1 MPEPQTEPEWRDPSA
16 DESKMLDTVLAS
28 MLLGGVHREDIES
41 HVASS
46 LDMWQEELDS
56 HEEG

>member
-41 HVASS
+41 HVMAS
-46 LDMWQEELDS
+46 LDMWQEELDA
-56 HEEG
+56 